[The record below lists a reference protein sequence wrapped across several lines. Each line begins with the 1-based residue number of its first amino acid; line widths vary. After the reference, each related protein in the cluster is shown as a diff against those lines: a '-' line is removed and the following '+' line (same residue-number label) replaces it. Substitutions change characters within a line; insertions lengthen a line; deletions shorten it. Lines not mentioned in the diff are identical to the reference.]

1 MQDKNYDKRV
11 VKRNI
16 KKGVF
21 TSKDHEKYLKS
32 LEDSAGNL
40 EVLDVSDE
48 DSSNTMPSTEDYKDQ

>member
-11 VKRNI
+11 IKRNI

-21 TSKDHEKYLKS
+21 TSKDHEKYLKG
-32 LEDSAGNL
+32 LEDSAGNY

-48 DSSNTMPSTEDYKDQ
+48 NNGEEMPTTEDYKDK